1 MQKFHKLIEQ
11 SLKKDQLETLL
22 KTLLT
27 DQELEKITE
36 RINILELLMQ
46 NKTQRQIA
54 KELGISITTVT
65 RGNKILEEN
74 QEIKSYFNTSDS
86 IHPKS
91 T

>member
-1 MQKFHKLIEQ
+1 MQKFHKLISR
-11 SLKKDQLETLL
+11 SLEKGQIETLL

-27 DQELEKITE
+27 PQELEKITE

-54 KELGISITTVT
+54 KQLGISITTVT

-74 QEIKSYFNTSDS
+74 QEIKSYFSTSNS
-86 IHPKS
+86 THPKN